1 MIRVGIIHY
10 TASERCTLPATIAS
24 LHAAGIGSVK
34 VYADAGEFGPT
45 RNLIRAIRDLA
56 AGTGPELMV
65 VVDDDL
71 IFDPAFPLRITSLPR
86 IQRAGLSL
94 WTIEQ
99 NIPHDRRDE
108 RGWLEVDP
116 HYHLWG
122 GSVVMPCW
130 IAQVVAEAMDQ
141 VMEEAPETLARKPDA
156 VLFEAMRRTGTRLYF
171 HVPSLADHIGMQES
185 TIGNDH
191 QDGQTAGYLFERT
204 SNHIKP

>member
-24 LHAAGIGSVK
+24 LHAAGIGKVK

-56 AGTGPELMV
+56 AGPGPELMA

-71 IFDPAFPLRITSLPR
+71 VFDPSFPLQIPLRTH
-86 IQRAGLSL
+86 RAGYSL

-99 NIPHDRRDE
+99 NIPHERRDE
-108 RGWLEVDP
+108 RGWLEVEP

-130 IAQVVAEAMDQ
+130 LAQSVAEAMHI
-141 VMEEAPETLARKPDA
+141 VLEEDPENERKPDA
-156 VLFEAMRRTGTRLYF
+156 VLFEAMRRTGTRLFF
-171 HVPSLADHIGMQES
+171 HVPSLADHIGTTDS

-191 QDGQTAGYLFERT
+191 QDGQTAGYLFPR
-204 SNHIKP
+204 NA

>member
-24 LHAAGIGSVK
+24 LHAAGIGKVK

-45 RNLIRAIRDLA
+45 RNLIRAMRDLA
-56 AGTGPELMV
+56 AGDGPELMA

-71 IFDPAFPLRITSLPR
+71 VFAPSFVECVTRQIRPHRS
-86 IQRAGLSL
+86 GYSL

-99 NIPHDRRDE
+99 NIPHERRDE
-108 RGWLEVDP
+108 RGWLEVPP

-130 IAQVVAEAMDQ
+130 LAQAVAEAMEQ
-141 VMEEAPETLARKPDA
+141 VMDEATETLSTKPDA
-156 VLFEAMRRTGTRLYF
+156 VLFDAMRRTGTRLYF
-171 HVPSLADHIGMQES
+171 HVPSLADHIGTSDS
-185 TIGNDH
+185 TIGNYH
-191 QDGQTAGYLFERT
+191 QDGQTAGYLFPR
-204 SNHIKP
+204 NA

>member
-45 RNLIRAIRDLA
+45 RNLIRAMRDLA
-56 AGTGPELMV
+56 QGDGPELMA

-71 IFDPAFPLRITSLPR
+71 VFDPSFLYRFRWTPR
-86 IQRAGLSL
+86 PHRSGYSL

-108 RGWLEVDP
+108 RGWLEVPP

-130 IAQVVAEAMDQ
+130 LAQAVAEAMEQ
-141 VMEEAPETLARKPDA
+141 VMEEAPETLATKPDA

-171 HVPSLADHIGMQES
+171 HVPSLADHIGTSDS

-191 QDGQTAGYLFERT
+191 QDGQTAGYLFPR
-204 SNHIKP
+204 NA

>member
-24 LHAAGIGSVK
+24 LHAAGIGHVK

-45 RNLIRAIRDLA
+45 RNLIRAMRDLA
-56 AGTGPELMV
+56 TGPGPELMA

-71 IFDPAFPLRITSLPR
+71 VFDPSFPLRIAEPLR
-86 IQRAGLSL
+86 FHRAGYSL

-99 NIPHDRRDE
+99 NIPHERRGE
-108 RGWLEVDP
+108 RGWLEVEP

-122 GSVVMPCW
+122 GSVVLPCW
-130 IAQVVAEAMDQ
+130 LAQAVAEAMEK
-141 VMEEAPETLARKPDA
+141 VMEEAPENSRKPDA

-171 HVPSLADHIGMQES
+171 HVPSLADHIGTQDS

-191 QDGQTAGYLFERT
+191 QDGQTAGYLFPQ
-204 SNHIKP
+204 NA

>member
-45 RNLIRAIRDLA
+45 RNLIRAMRDLA
-56 AGTGPELMV
+56 QGDGPELMA

-71 IFDPAFPLRITSLPR
+71 VFDPSFLDRFRWTLRPHRS
-86 IQRAGLSL
+86 GYSM

-99 NIPHDRRDE
+99 NIPHDRREE
-108 RGWLEVDP
+108 RGWLEVAP

-130 IAQVVAEAMDQ
+130 LAQAVAEAMER
-141 VMEEAPETLARKPDA
+141 VMEEAPETLSTKPDA

-171 HVPSLADHIGMQES
+171 HVPSLADHIGTSDS

-191 QDGQTAGYLFERT
+191 QDGQTAGYLFPR
-204 SNHIKP
+204 NA

>member
-10 TASERCTLPATIAS
+10 TASERCTLPVTIAS
-24 LHAAGIGSVK
+24 LHAAGITSVK

-56 AGTGPELMV
+56 QGDGPELMA

-71 IFDPAFPLRITSLPR
+71 VFDPAMTLHLTTPLRHH
-86 IQRAGLSL
+86 RAGYSL

-99 NIPHDRRDE
+99 NIPHERRDE
-108 RGWLEVDP
+108 RGWLEVPP

-122 GSVVMPCW
+122 GSVVMPCYL
-130 IAQVVAEAMDQ
+130 AQAVAEAMEQ
-141 VMEEAPETLARKPDA
+141 VMEEAPETLSRKPDA
-156 VLFEAMRRTGTRLYF
+156 VLFEAMRRTGTRLFF
-171 HVPSLADHIGMQES
+171 HVPSLADHIGTTDS

-191 QDGQTAGYLFERT
+191 QDGQTAGYLFPRT
-204 SNHIKP
+204 A